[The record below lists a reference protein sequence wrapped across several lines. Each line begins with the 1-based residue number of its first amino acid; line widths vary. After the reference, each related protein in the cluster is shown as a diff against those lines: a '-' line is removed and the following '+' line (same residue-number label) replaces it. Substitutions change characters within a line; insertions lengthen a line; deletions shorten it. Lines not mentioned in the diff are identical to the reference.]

1 MSLIIGSNN
10 LILRYR
16 KILRALHHTQKIILR
31 KELLNRFKKKSLN
44 WIIMN
49 VHMKSKEKKKSVT
62 MHCPCKIKIFRA
74 VKNYVKKRE
83 KTFNMLC

>member
-1 MSLIIGSNN
+1 
-10 LILRYR
+10 
-16 KILRALHHTQKIILR
+16 
-31 KELLNRFKKKSLN
+31 
-44 WIIMN
+44 MN

-62 MHCPCKIKIFRA
+62 MHCPCKIKMFRA